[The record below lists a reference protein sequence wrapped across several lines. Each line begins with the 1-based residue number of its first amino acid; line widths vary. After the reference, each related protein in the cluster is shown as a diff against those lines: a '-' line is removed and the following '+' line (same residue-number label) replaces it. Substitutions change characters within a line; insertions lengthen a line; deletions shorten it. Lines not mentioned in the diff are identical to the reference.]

1 MSTQTNPISDMELP
15 ERGWVFSDGKG
26 SYGAVESDGYAYLCF
41 FKTLPPE
48 NEPDINS
55 GFQPQEVDFEEAREF
70 VKSQPP
76 ETLGLMLFEGITPI
90 NIHFVRSLSEGKT

>member
-1 MSTQTNPISDMELP
+1 MELP

-26 SYGAVESDGYAYLCF
+26 RGDWLGTNNVANQYKVIC
-41 FKTLPPE
+41 
-48 NEPDINS
+48 N
-55 GFQPQEVDFEEAREF
+55 FEEAREF